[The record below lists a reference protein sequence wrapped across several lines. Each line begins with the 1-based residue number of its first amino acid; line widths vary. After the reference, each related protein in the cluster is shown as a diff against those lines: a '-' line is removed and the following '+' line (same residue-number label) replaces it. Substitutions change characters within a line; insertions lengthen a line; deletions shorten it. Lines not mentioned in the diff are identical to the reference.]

1 MFGCILAGQSVQTNF
16 EAVSE
21 TDLLLRLDNLQ
32 SSFLTIFMTGEK
44 PFPDGLA
51 GAIYISIP
59 AGQGET
65 ECWSYLGHVSNQKP
79 SGTFKID
86 NLKRMAQQNINS
98 FGSNN
103 YAGPQIGISVKT
115 INEIENFT
123 PGKLY
128 PRWLYSTLRVGL
140 QNLTLR
146 ILPLNS
152 KIQRFRWM
160 PRAWL
165 KIWPKIC
172 SISVHRLLVGI
183 LPVCQ
188 YQLSKCGFVILN
200 RN

>member
-115 INEIENFT
+115 ITEIENFT
-123 PGKLY
+123 PGKFKGKPSRVFSPDKFYISEMNLSTIYLRKIYFLY
-128 PRWLYSTLRVGL
+128 RGVPHWTVLFGNWLTHIGFGFKYIKL
-140 QNLTLR
+140 QHFYM
-146 ILPLNS
+146 I
-152 KIQRFRWM
+152 
-160 PRAWL
+160 
-165 KIWPKIC
+165 
-172 SISVHRLLVGI
+172 
-183 LPVCQ
+183 
-188 YQLSKCGFVILN
+188 
-200 RN
+200 

>member
-16 EAVSE
+16 EAVSD

-123 PGKLY
+123 PGKL
-128 PRWLYSTLRVGL
+128 SK
-140 QNLTLR
+140 LTLDYYKTR
-146 ILPLNS
+146 NS
-152 KIQRFRWM
+152 AVSMDASSMVKNMAENLFNFCSSFASGDSSSVPISTIEMWFRNTQQKLAQN
-160 PRAWL
+160 PNL
-165 KIWPKIC
+165 FKK
-172 SISVHRLLVGI
+172 
-183 LPVCQ
+183 
-188 YQLSKCGFVILN
+188 
-200 RN
+200 

>member
-115 INEIENFT
+115 ITEIDNFT
-123 PGKLY
+123 PGKFKGKPSGVFSPHNFYLSEMNLSKIY
-128 PRWLYSTLRVGL
+128 PRKIYFLYGGHHTGL
-140 QNLTLR
+140 Y
-146 ILPLNS
+146 
-152 KIQRFRWM
+152 
-160 PRAWL
+160 
-165 KIWPKIC
+165 
-172 SISVHRLLVGI
+172 HLVIG
-183 LPVCQ
+183 
-188 YQLSKCGFVILN
+188 
-200 RN
+200 

>member
-115 INEIENFT
+115 ITEIENFT
-123 PGKLY
+123 PAVSMDASSMVKNMAENLFNFCSSFASGDSSSVPISTIEMWFRNTQQKLA
-128 PRWLYSTLRVGL
+128 
-140 QNLTLR
+140 QNPNLF
-146 ILPLNS
+146 
-152 KIQRFRWM
+152 K
-160 PRAWL
+160 
-165 KIWPKIC
+165 K
-172 SISVHRLLVGI
+172 
-183 LPVCQ
+183 
-188 YQLSKCGFVILN
+188 
-200 RN
+200 

>member
-115 INEIENFT
+115 ITEIENFT
-123 PGKLY
+123 PGKLPKEKRVFSSRINFFNIVVY
-128 PRWLYSTLRVGL
+128 PKSIFY
-140 QNLTLR
+140 NL
-146 ILPLNS
+146 
-152 KIQRFRWM
+152 F
-160 PRAWL
+160 
-165 KIWPKIC
+165 
-172 SISVHRLLVGI
+172 
-183 LPVCQ
+183 
-188 YQLSKCGFVILN
+188 
-200 RN
+200 

>member
-128 PRWLYSTLRVGL
+128 PRCPYSTLREGP
-140 QNLTLR
+140 QNQHFSLR
-146 ILPLNS
+146 IHTRELTCELRGQGEN
-152 KIQRFRWM
+152 K
-160 PRAWL
+160 
-165 KIWPKIC
+165 
-172 SISVHRLLVGI
+172 
-183 LPVCQ
+183 
-188 YQLSKCGFVILN
+188 
-200 RN
+200 